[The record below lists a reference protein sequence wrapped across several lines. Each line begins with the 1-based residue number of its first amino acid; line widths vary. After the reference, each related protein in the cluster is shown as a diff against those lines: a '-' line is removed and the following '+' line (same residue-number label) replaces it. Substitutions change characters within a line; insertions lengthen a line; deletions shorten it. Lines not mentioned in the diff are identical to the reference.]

1 MTAQQTPERAGQTAD
16 AELIALHEEWKRLEK
31 AVEKTDSKTDW
42 QATFDAEHRFLE
54 TPAHTLA
61 GVLLKLR
68 VGCLPENY
76 GVEYHAE
83 DGTPVA
89 PPAVLAALA
98 DLERMAGGAA

>member
-1 MTAQQTPERAGQTAD
+1 MTSAQSETAD
-16 AELIALHEEWKRLEK
+16 AELFELHNEWKRLEK

-61 GVLLKLR
+61 GVLSKLR
-68 VGCLPENY
+68 VGCLPETY
-76 GVEYHAE
+76 ELECQAE
-83 DGTPVA
+83 DGTAVA

-98 DLERMAGGAA
+98 DLERLAGRAT